1 MKKLMRKIVLSRPA
15 QNSIIQY
22 IQAYRKY
29 FTDLYTD
36 TGIFSEEQIL
46 QYYEEQTIIRER
58 EILSLIE
65 KSLSPDEVL

>member
-1 MKKLMRKIVLSRPA
+1 MRKIILSRVA

-58 EILSLIE
+58 EMLTLIE
-65 KSLSPDEVL
+65 KSLSPNEVL

>member
-1 MKKLMRKIVLSRPA
+1 MRKIILSKAA

-22 IQAYRKY
+22 IRVYRKY

-46 QYYEEQTIIRER
+46 QYYEEQTIIREQ
-58 EILSLIE
+58 EILSLIK
-65 KSLSPDEVL
+65 KSLSSDEVL

>member
-1 MKKLMRKIVLSRPA
+1 MRKIFLSPVA

-29 FTDLYTD
+29 FTELYTD

-58 EILSLIE
+58 EILGLIE
-65 KSLSPDEVL
+65 ESLFPDEVF